1 VDYYIKNTKDLLAN
15 VPQATSTGYQNQM
28 QNIGRIRNKGLEF
41 ELGGDISRGTF
52 KWDASV
58 NFSANRNKVIELAN
72 HADVFGSGLSIPLSI
87 SPNLIR
93 EGYPVGVFY
102 VFLEDGLNEQGRIQY
117 KDLDG
122 NGVINNEDR
131 TILGDP
137 NPDFIFGFNNNL
149 SYKNFSLN
157 IFIQGV
163 QGADLFNFNLSNQA
177 NSFNF
182 GENQI
187 ADILNR
193 WTPENPNPNAP
204 YPAISVGSSFRES
217 NRFIEDGSFIRFKNI
232 RLAYDVP
239 LKSSKIKS
247 L

>member
-1 VDYYIKNTKDLLAN
+1 
-15 VPQATSTGYQNQM
+15 
-28 QNIGRIRNKGLEF
+28 
-41 ELGGDISRGTF
+41 
-52 KWDASV
+52 ASV

-102 VFLEDGLNEQGRIQY
+102 GFLEDGLNEQGRIQY

-247 L
+247 LQLYVSGQNLITITDYSWYDPEVSSRTANSPTTLGIDQTSYPVAKTYTMGVKVSF